1 MFASTSLAARIEAV
15 ESRLMAEIAAAA
27 ARRRPRAGVFVL
39 EVAGGSAT
47 WVGEGSPANK
57 VAGLG
62 FGGPPAEALIEAVE
76 QAFAARRSPVQVELS
91 CLAEPT
97 LAAEFTRRGYLLV
110 NFENVLGRPLPAD
123 LPPSPT
129 GIEVRDCGAAD
140 PTWLDAI
147 TTGFAHPDLEGVPSH
162 ESFPRELVERTL
174 LDMAGVPG
182 LRHQL
187 AWRNGALAGAGSM
200 RVSDGVAQLCGA
212 ATLPQHRRRG
222 VQTALTLARL
232 RAAAGAG
239 CDLAVVTTQP
249 GSRSQ
254 QNAQHQGFSLLYTR
268 AILVR
273 GAPGAERR

>member
-1 MFASTSLAARIEAV
+1 MFASTALAARIEAA
-15 ESRLMAEIAAAA
+15 ESRLMTEIAASA

-62 FGGPPAEALIEAVE
+62 FAGAPAEELVDAVE
-76 QAFAARRSPVQVELS
+76 QAFAARRSAVQVELS

-97 LAAEFTRRGYLLV
+97 LAAAFTRRGYQLV
-110 NFENVLGRPLPAD
+110 NFENVLGRALPAD
-123 LPPSPT
+123 LPPLPT
-129 GIEVRDCGAAD
+129 GIEVRDCGAED
-140 PTWLDAI
+140 PAWLDTI

-174 LDMAGVPG
+174 LDMAGVPR
-182 LRHQL
+182 LRHQV
-187 AWRNGALAGAGSM
+187 AWRNGALAGAASV

-212 ATLPQHRRRG
+212 ATLPEHRRKG

-232 RAAAGAG
+232 RAAAESG
-239 CDLAVVTTQP
+239 CELAVVTTQP

-254 QNAQHQGFSLLYTR
+254 QNAQRQGFSLLYTR
-268 AILVR
+268 AILLR
-273 GAPGAERR
+273 EAPGEPR